1 MKKDYIRI
9 CHKVVFLNLLFLL
22 VFCKSLKAIYLDILA
37 EHTLY
42 QFRRCVNNRL
52 SKMQNLSKKL
62 IDISYTAF
70 SNSTNFDFGGH
81 ILILWNCLTNFV
93 VSINSEIQQSLWRD
107 IIIQYFSFSSCPNNS
122 FFPWETST
130 EYMLHRLN

>member
-22 VFCKSLKAIYLDILA
+22 VLCKLLKAIYLVILA

-70 SNSTNFDFGGH
+70 SNSANFDFGGH
-81 ILILWNCLTNFV
+81 ILIL
-93 VSINSEIQQSLWRD
+93 
-107 IIIQYFSFSSCPNNS
+107 
-122 FFPWETST
+122 
-130 EYMLHRLN
+130 